1 MTSMGSQVGWLDF
14 SSEHQQHVYD
24 SLKRFES
31 KETVD
36 DLGFGTIRDAISGAL
51 FPGTSVLQTRAR
63 YFLFIPWI
71 FQEAQR
77 LSPQKMIERSRNYEL
92 RLISALEAS
101 DDTSGVIGIQK
112 KTALKTVPSSIYWS
126 GLQKFG
132 IFKLQ
137 GRSIQ
142 QFGKLAAKH
151 REDIE
156 YEGEFVGRGSPFW
169 CEMPAP
175 PKDFFRFDFAE
186 LRLSQKESEWLSER
200 IISTSTSAQ
209 PNLLGSLVKMIL
221 NGETSFLDE
230 KRYEYVWE
238 FKLPNY
244 VDERLRKI
252 VHHSQHFALL
262 AQGASLIYNALLV
275 EKLKHYG
282 QEITFTADYEEQLL
296 KWASEAA
303 EQDLE
308 LWCRDKDEFWSSLD
322 SVQATS
328 SKSAREF
335 VDALANYVS
344 RFGVTDFCTNR
355 EVRDCIR
362 DREIHHKS
370 QPRLG
375 RRDRLF
381 AYQGDA
387 GTGLMTFRWDL
398 VKRLLTDISDGRN
411 NRDL

>member
-71 FQEAQR
+71 FQDAQR

-132 IFKLQ
+132 IFKLR

-142 QFGKLAAKH
+142 QFGKLVAKH

-156 YEGEFVGRGSPFW
+156 YEGEFVGGGSPFW
-169 CEMPAP
+169 CEMPDP
-175 PKDFFRFDFAE
+175 PKDFFRFEIAE
-186 LRLSQKESEWLSER
+186 LRLTRKESEWLSEK
-200 IISTSTSAQ
+200 IISTSTSAN
-209 PNLLGSLVKMIL
+209 PNLLASLVKMIL

-230 KRYEYVWE
+230 ESYKHVWDFE
-238 FKLPNY
+238 LPNY
-244 VDERLRKI
+244 VDERLREI

-275 EKLKHYG
+275 EKLKQYDR
-282 QEITFTADYEEQLL
+282 EITFASDYEKQLL
-296 KWASEAA
+296 EWAGKAA
-303 EQDLE
+303 DRDLE
-308 LWCRDKDEFWSSLD
+308 SWCLKKEEFWRSLE
-322 SVQATS
+322 SVGATT

-335 VDALANYVS
+335 VDALADYVS
-344 RFGVTDFCTNR
+344 RFGVTAFCSNQ
-355 EVRDCIR
+355 EVRDCIK

-411 NRDL
+411 SGAS